1 MFLARDDGGD
11 RVFGRTTNSKSE
23 CAALAASHESH
34 TYTIEPR
41 GDKGPVLGA
50 FWGLR
55 VKRIDE
61 KGFGFADNHTG
72 WLRLCRTR

>member
-34 TYTIEPR
+34 TYAIEPR

-50 FWGLR
+50 SLGAQ
-55 VKRIDE
+55 
-61 KGFGFADNHTG
+61 GQDN
-72 WLRLCRTR
+72 